1 MFKFIF
7 KTVIVTATLY
17 VLTLSDLSAQS
28 FSFQSITF
36 LGNVRGL
43 LSAYDRIWAVTDGG
57 IFAYSPAQ
65 KSFKVF
71 NRSNGLSSNKPSS
84 FVRDDEDRL
93 WVGMDDGSLN
103 VISLDSET
111 VSRISIDPAPISIND
126 VVLYDNSLFLAMDF
140 GVSQFLIGKEEIKAT
155 FRNLGAFVTNTKVNR
170 LFVFGG
176 RIWAATERGIA
187 AAELASPNLQD
198 PQFWTNFSTQ
208 DGLPSNT
215 VTDFAAEG
223 NSVLAA
229 TISGIVRIENRSI
242 IPDGLTGIPVNSLA
256 EINGTIHAAA
266 STGVYRR
273 DGPGIWNVV
282 SPPLDDIISLTGDNE
297 GLVWAGHD
305 NSGLFVYNA
314 GEQQWIHIVPPGPG
328 GKSFE
333 AMIFDEQNRLWVAT
347 GQTSNNGVY
356 TFDGQTWEH
365 LTTADGLVSNNTTG
379 VSIDAVGRIWV
390 GTPGEGL
397 MILEKQE
404 GSVSLT
410 RVDTTGG
417 RLNGAVTPTFIIVN
431 NIVRGPEDIM
441 WVVNA
446 FADNG
451 KALAAVTPDNT
462 WHHFSLDDGLSS
474 TSIRNIAFDFS
485 GRLWIATE
493 NNGVDVLDY
502 RNSLTDKSD
511 DIWLHFTTIDN
522 LSSNRIVSLAPDRE
536 FGMWIGTEN
545 GVDYIINDV
554 TVQNIRGTIDNLI
567 LSLAV
572 DPANNKWFGTRNG
585 ISILASDNF
594 TFTHFTTDNSDLVDN
609 TVIHILINGKDGTAY
624 IGTGNGLSIISTPFA
639 TPPSSFNDL
648 RVYPNPYMLDGS
660 GTVLTIENI
669 KLNSTVLISTI
680 SGNVIR
686 TLTVQMGEVTGTRAL
701 WDGRDDNN
709 NAVPSGIYI
718 IAAGVSGQ
726 GHGIQKVAVIKR

>member
-1 MFKFIF
+1 MFKIDF
-7 KTVIVTATLY
+7 KRLIATATLI
-17 VLTLSDLSAQS
+17 VLTFSDLSAQS
-28 FSFQSITF
+28 FSFQSVTF

-43 LSAYDRIWAVTDGG
+43 LSAHDRIWAVTGGG

-65 KSFKVF
+65 NSFKVF

-84 FVRDDEDRL
+84 FVRDGEDRL
-93 WVGMDDGSLN
+93 WIGMDDGSLN
-103 VISLDSET
+103 VISLENET
-111 VSRISIDPAPISIND
+111 VSRFSIDPAPIRIND
-126 VVLYDNSLFLAMDF
+126 VILYDNSLYLAMDF
-140 GVSQFLIGKEEIKAT
+140 GVSQFLIEKEEIKAT

-170 LFVFGG
+170 LFVFDG

-187 AAELASPNLQD
+187 VADLASPNLQD
-198 PQFWTNFSTQ
+198 PQFWINYSTQ

-215 VTDFAAEG
+215 ITDFAADG
-223 NSVLAA
+223 NTILAA
-229 TISGIVRIENRSI
+229 TISGIVRIENTSI
-242 IPDGLTGIPVNSLA
+242 IPDGLLGIPVNSLA
-256 EINGTIHAAA
+256 EINGAIYAAA

-273 DGPGIWNVV
+273 AGPGIWNVL
-282 SPPLDDIISLTGDNE
+282 SPPLDNVISLTGDNE
-297 GLVWAGHD
+297 GMVWAGHD
-305 NSGLFVYNA
+305 NSGLFLYNTDD
-314 GEQQWIHIVPPGPG
+314 QQWINIVTPGPG

-333 AMIFDEQNRLWVAT
+333 EMIFDGQNRLWAAT
-347 GQTSNNGVY
+347 GQTSNSGMY
-356 TFDGQTWEH
+356 IFDGQTWEH

-379 VSIDAVGRIWV
+379 VSVDAGGRIWV

-404 GSVSLT
+404 TTVSVT

-417 RLNGAVTPTFIIVN
+417 RLSGAVTPTFIVVDK
-431 NIVRGPEDIM
+431 IVRGPDDIM
-441 WVVNA
+441 WVVNK

-451 KALAAVTPDNT
+451 KAIAAVTPDNA

-493 NNGVDVLDY
+493 NSGVDVLDY
-502 RNSLTDKSD
+502 RNSLDDKSD
-511 DIWLHFTTIDN
+511 DIWLHFTTNDN
-522 LSSNRIVSLAPDRE
+522 LNSNRIVSLAPDRE

-545 GVDYIINDV
+545 GVNYIINDI

-567 LSLAV
+567 SSIAV

-585 ISILASDNF
+585 ISMLASDNF
-594 TFTHFTTDNSDLVDN
+594 TFTHFTTDNSELVDN
-609 TVIHILINGKDGTAY
+609 SVLHILINSKDGKFY
-624 IGTGNGLSIISTPFA
+624 VGTGNGLSIISTPFA
-639 TPPSSFNDL
+639 TPPSSFDAIS
-648 RVYPNPYMLDGS
+648 VYPNPYFLDGS

-686 TLTVQMGEVTGTRAL
+686 TLTVQNGEVAGIRAL

-709 NAVPSGIYI
+709 YIVPSGIYI

-726 GHGIQKVAVIKR
+726 GHGVQKVAVIKR